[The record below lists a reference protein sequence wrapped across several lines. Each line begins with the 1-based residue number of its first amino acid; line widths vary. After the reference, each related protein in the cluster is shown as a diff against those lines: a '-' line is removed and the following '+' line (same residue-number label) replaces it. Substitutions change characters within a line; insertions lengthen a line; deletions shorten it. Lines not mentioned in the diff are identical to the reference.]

1 MTIQQLRYFLA
12 LCQDLNYSHT
22 AARLYLSRQ
31 ALRQSIS
38 ALEQELCG
46 ALFANDRN
54 HLSLT
59 EKGESL
65 RNLAAPVV
73 AQFDVMCTQA
83 YRTLVTHPPV
93 HLGISKALIPDYLPS
108 LGDYLTQFRQS
119 YPGISLELSAMEND
133 AVPEELASGRLDAG
147 LVMDTGKTAPGLTRT
162 PITEHNFA
170 LLIARNSPFW
180 KRQSI
185 APQELSELSILVPSL
200 SDWFLDPLRKV
211 FAAAGST
218 VSFQLGVSFYQV
230 VYAAREYGAVGITRA
245 EHTHISETDSLR
257 ELPLT
262 GAPRLYTA
270 FLTKTG
276 SEDHCLNLLKRDLH
290 QKLKQN
296 M

>member
-1 MTIQQLRYFLA
+1 MVPDFEEKLEEYAHLLVEVGLNIQPGQMV
-12 LCQDLNYSHT
+12 
-22 AARLYLSRQ
+22 
-31 ALRQSIS
+31 
-38 ALEQELCG
+38 
-46 ALFANDRN
+46 
-54 HLSLT
+54 
-59 EKGESL
+59 
-65 RNLAAPVV
+65 NLAAPVV

-119 YPGISLELSAMEND
+119 YPGISLEVSAMEND

-185 APQELSELSILVPSL
+185 APQELSGLSILVPSL

-211 FAAAGST
+211 FAVAGST

>member
-93 HLGISKALIPDYLPS
+93 HLGISKALIPDYLPA

-162 PITEHNFA
+162 PITRPA
-170 LLIARNSPFW
+170 SSRPDAS
-180 KRQSI
+180 SSGT
-185 APQELSELSILVPSL
+185 A
-200 SDWFLDPLRKV
+200 
-211 FAAAGST
+211 
-218 VSFQLGVSFYQV
+218 SFSM
-230 VYAAREYGAVGITRA
+230 A
-245 EHTHISETDSLR
+245 DSSKKI
-257 ELPLT
+257 P
-262 GAPRLYTA
+262 G
-270 FLTKTG
+270 
-276 SEDHCLNLLKRDLH
+276 
-290 QKLKQN
+290 
-296 M
+296 